1 MLFLGFMIAFAIKA
15 PLFPF
20 HTWLADVH
28 TEAPTAGSVVL
39 AGVILKMGAYG
50 FLRFSFELFP
60 KASVYFAPLIMTL
73 AVIGIIYGSIVAA
86 MQTDIKRVIAFS
98 SVAHMGFILL
108 GIFSLT
114 VFGLDGATFNM
125 LSHPLTTGSLFL
137 VVGMLYE
144 RRHTREISEFGG
156 IWKSAP
162 ILTGLFLV
170 ATFAGIGLPGFSG
183 FVGEFLA
190 LVGAFLVHRWWAI
203 VATVGV
209 ILAAVYML
217 WMFQRVFTGV
227 PDRRERQAEGRLDPR
242 GRRSWRRLLAISLF
256 IGIYPKPV
264 IDRVEPTVERVIA
277 NFKQKT
283 DYQQPHQD
291 RVRHLAERGSAT
303 TGASAVIAAV
313 TDPGDQLARHRAGHL
328 PRRRPR

>member
-1 MLFLGFMIAFAIKA
+1 
-15 PLFPF
+15 
-20 HTWLADVH
+20 
-28 TEAPTAGSVVL
+28 
-39 AGVILKMGAYG
+39 
-50 FLRFSFELFP
+50 
-60 KASVYFAPLIMTL
+60 LIMTL

-86 MQTDIKRVIAFS
+86 MQTDMKRVIAFS

-114 VFGLDGATFNM
+114 IIGLDGATFNM

-137 VVGMLYE
+137 IVGMLYE

-156 IWKSAP
+156 VWKSAP
-162 ILTGLFLV
+162 VLTALFLV

-190 LVGAFLVHRWWAI
+190 LVGAFLAARWWAV
-203 VATVGV
+203 VATAGV

-217 WMFQRVFTGV
+217 WLFQRVFTGV
-227 PDRRERQAEGRLDPR
+227 PKGVNATLRDVSIREIVVVAP
-242 GRRSWRRLLAISLF
+242 LLAISLF

-277 NFKQKT
+277 EFKAKT
-283 DYQQPHQD
+283 DYKQPKSD
-291 RVRHLAERGSAT
+291 RVPHLAQRDTRT
-303 TGASAVIAAV
+303 TGS
-313 TDPGDQLARHRAGHL
+313 
-328 PRRRPR
+328 RP

>member
-1 MLFLGFMIAFAIKA
+1 MLADWNGLASSTEKLLFLGFMIAFAIKA

-20 HTWLADVH
+20 HTWLPDVH

-86 MQTDIKRVIAFS
+86 MQTDMKRVIAFS

-114 VFGLDGATFNM
+114 IFGLDGAAFNM

-162 ILTGLFLV
+162 VLTGV
-170 ATFAGIGLPGFSG
+170 LP
-183 FVGEFLA
+183 
-190 LVGAFLVHRWWAI
+190 
-203 VATVGV
+203 
-209 ILAAVYML
+209 
-217 WMFQRVFTGV
+217 
-227 PDRRERQAEGRLDPR
+227 RRD
-242 GRRSWRRLLAISLF
+242 
-256 IGIYPKPV
+256 
-264 IDRVEPTVERVIA
+264 
-277 NFKQKT
+277 
-283 DYQQPHQD
+283 
-291 RVRHLAERGSAT
+291 VR
-303 TGASAVIAAV
+303 
-313 TDPGDQLARHRAGHL
+313 RHRAARASPASSASSSRSSVRSSRTAGGRSS
-328 PRRRPR
+328 PPPA